1 MKFKLSKYLTTLSLA
16 VLAGCGGGG
25 GEGTSRTGLTAV
37 KVMGDSL
44 SDSGAF
50 TGIPSSQDG
59 LGAGRI
65 FSVQSSPGVT
75 HQIWT
80 ERIAAIVGGS
90 QLCNYFQQAGLSAP
104 VATCGSFAVGGSRLN
119 NLYKTGLEA
128 SNPFRVTKQ
137 IEMASALGDFK
148 SSDLLLIDGGG
159 NDAADLIGAYLKA
172 STDGGT
178 AFNSIVTSIPVAGIG
193 AADLATAGTLYMQTL
208 ADNFY
213 NSIKT
218 HALDKGAT
226 HIAVLNIPAVTKTP
240 RFQMVLGSVEQS
252 VTATYGAAAG
262 ASAREGVEQLANAWI
277 QAFNTRLASKF
288 AGNEKVV
295 VIDFYGAF
303 LDQVAHPSQYGLT
316 NVKDPACPPA
326 LLTNGLP
333 DLGADGLPKYN
344 FETCTAA
351 NLSANPPAGQSG
363 PDWWKTYAFSDG
375 FHPTPYGYQLMSQ
388 LVSRSLAQ
396 AGWIK

>member
-1 MKFKLSKYLTTLSLA
+1 MKFKNLSTYCAAISLA

-59 LGAGRI
+59 LGTGRI
-65 FSVQSSPGVT
+65 FSVQSTAGVT

-104 VATCGSFAVGGSRLN
+104 AASCGSFAVGGSRIN
-119 NLYKTGLEA
+119 NRYKTDLEGTE
-128 SNPFRVTKQ
+128 PFSVTKQ
-137 IEMASALGDFK
+137 IQTASTLGNFK

-159 NDAADLIGAYLKA
+159 NDAADLIGAYLAA
-172 STDGGT
+172 STDSGASFAGIVSSTLSPVAAIGT
-178 AFNSIVTSIPVAGIG
+178 ALNT
-193 AADLATAGTLYMQTL
+193 ADLATAGTLYMQTL
-208 ADNFY
+208 ADEFH

-240 RFQMVLGSVEQS
+240 RFQMVL
-252 VTATYGAAAG
+252 A
-262 ASAREGVEQLANAWI
+262 GVEQQAGAQARAGVELLANTWI
-277 QAFNTRLASKF
+277 QTFNARLASKF
-288 AGNEKVV
+288 ADNSKVV
-295 VIDFYGAF
+295 VVDFYSAF

-316 NVKDPACPPA
+316 NVTTPACPI
-326 LLTNGLP
+326 TGLGS
-333 DLGADGLPKYN
+333 DHLPTYN

-351 NLSANPPAGQSG
+351 YLSANPPAGQSG

-396 AGWIK
+396 AGWIQ

>member
-1 MKFKLSKYLTTLSLA
+1 MKFKLSTYVATLSLA

-44 SDSGAF
+44 SDSGVF
-50 TGIPSSQDG
+50 GS
-59 LGAGRI
+59 LGASSGYGRI
-65 FSVQSSPGVT
+65 FSVQASPGVT
-75 HQIWT
+75 TSIWT
-80 ERIAAIVGGS
+80 ERITALVGAA
-90 QLCNYFQQAGLSAP
+90 QLCNFYTFTGATFTPSP
-104 VATCGSFAVGGSRLN
+104 TCGSFAVGSGRIN
-119 NLYKTGLEA
+119 NRYQA
-128 SNPFRVTKQ
+128 APYNAAPFSIPTQ
-137 IEMASALGDFK
+137 IATAVSLGDFK

-159 NDAADLIGAYLKA
+159 NDAADLIGAYLTA
-172 STDGGT
+172 STDSGASFAGMVTSTLTPVAAIGT
-178 AFNSIVTSIPVAGIG
+178 ALGT
-193 AADLATAGTLYMQTL
+193 ADLPTAGAVYMQTL
-208 ADNFY
+208 ADEFY

-218 HALDKGAT
+218 NALDKGAT
-226 HIAVLNIPAVTKTP
+226 HVAVLNIPAVTKTP
-240 RFQMVLGSVEQS
+240 RFQAVLAGVEFQ
-252 VTATYGAAAG
+252 AG
-262 ASAREGVEQLANAWI
+262 AQTRAAVEQLANVWI
-277 QAFNTRLASKF
+277 QTFNARLASKF
-288 AGNEKVV
+288 AGDTRVV
-295 VIDFYGAF
+295 VVDFYSAF

-316 NVKDPACPPA
+316 NVTTPACPS
-326 LLTNGLP
+326 TGL
-333 DLGADGLPKYN
+333 GTDGLPKYN